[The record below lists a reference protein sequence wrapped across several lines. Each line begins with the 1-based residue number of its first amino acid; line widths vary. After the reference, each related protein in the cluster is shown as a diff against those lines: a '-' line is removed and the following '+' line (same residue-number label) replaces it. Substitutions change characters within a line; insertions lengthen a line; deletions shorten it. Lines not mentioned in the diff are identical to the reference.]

1 MTAASTLSSH
11 NAYLNHDKGDWKGSG
26 IDLDQVR
33 PWNLHRFTMPLRS
46 SRILTLSSSFSLC
59 RSHRW
64 TGDHM
69 KSDRNLMV
77 PEPSEADIYALTIE
91 AGLEEAQVR
100 GWFDRL
106 DQRVSDLIHGAVKPK
121 TQLDCELLNRRMV
134 SLLGWSSG
142 IPLVPQGVRIHRV
155 MLPFF
160 YATSNFEDDS
170 STESRN
176 ASAAS
181 STTTSSSSSNDVT
194 ESSVSASSNDDSSD
208 DTSSL
213 DSIEAWNQ
221 NVAALLAEAKK
232 KELVFNTVATP
243 EKSSL
248 SLDKPESFLAEDVSA
263 GAHSLSLLLEE
274 MVEQQGDIAFSA
286 DSQPMLSPL
295 PVDGSDA
302 ETGKD

>member
-1 MTAASTLSSH
+1 
-11 NAYLNHDKGDWKGSG
+11 
-26 IDLDQVR
+26 
-33 PWNLHRFTMPLRS
+33 
-46 SRILTLSSSFSLC
+46 
-59 RSHRW
+59 
-64 TGDHM
+64 M

-77 PEPSEADIYALTIE
+77 PEPTEPDICALAIE

-106 DQRVSDLIHGAVKPK
+106 DQRVSDLINGAVKPK

-134 SLLGWSSG
+134 SLLGWSSD
-142 IPLVPQGVRIHRV
+142 IPLVSQGVRIHSV

-170 STESRN
+170 STESCN

-181 STTTSSSSSNDVT
+181 STTTSSSSNDAT
-194 ESSVSASSNDDSSD
+194 ESSVFASSNDDSSD

-221 NVAALLAEAKK
+221 NVAALLAEAKE

-243 EKSSL
+243 EKSPF
-248 SLDKPESFLAEDVSA
+248 SLDMPESFLAENVSA
-263 GAHSLSLLLEE
+263 RAHSLSLLLEE
-274 MVEQQGDIAFSA
+274 MVEQQGDIDFRA

-295 PVDGSDA
+295 PGDGS
-302 ETGKD
+302 G